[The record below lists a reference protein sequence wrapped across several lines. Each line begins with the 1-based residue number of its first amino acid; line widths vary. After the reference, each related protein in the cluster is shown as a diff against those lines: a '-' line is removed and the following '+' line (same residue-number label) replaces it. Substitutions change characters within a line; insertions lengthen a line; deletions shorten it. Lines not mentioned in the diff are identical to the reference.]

1 MNRWIQVVLHSYS
14 NLKKPIRFNMSNN
27 PIKRLAGET
36 AIYGLGTIIPRL
48 LNYFLV
54 PFYTRV
60 FTLGEY
66 GQITELYAWVAIF
79 MVILTYG
86 METAFFRYAE
96 LEKDPK
102 KVFNTATSV
111 LLLTSILFLALIFI
125 FINGISESIQYE
137 GNKEYILL
145 LGIIVAID
153 AFTSLPFAFLRYLNK
168 ARRFAAIKIISV
180 VVNVSLNL
188 LFILLIPNAYDGDIS
203 GLWLYSKTDLIGFVF
218 VANLVS
224 TIVSLIL
231 LYPELKTFR
240 IKIDIG
246 LLKKLLAY
254 GMPILVIGIAGMI
267 NEVSDKILLKYF
279 LPDRSVAEAQIGIY
293 GANYKLAI
301 LMMLFIQMFRYAA
314 EPFFFREAAKKDA
327 KEIYSKVMTYFV
339 IFTWSIFLGVTL
351 YIDIFKYFIGP
362 AFWVGLQIVPIIL
375 AAKLFLGVF
384 YNLSV
389 WYKLTNKTIYGA
401 VIAIVGAIITITLNV
416 VLIPKIGYMG
426 SAWANFACYSA
437 IMIISYLWGRKV
449 YKVNYNLKKI
459 GLYSILAIGIYFLSQ
474 IELTEALSTQTI
486 INTFLLMGYV
496 AVVYFIERKHFRIR
510 LKA

>member
-1 MNRWIQVVLHSYS
+1 M
-14 NLKKPIRFNMSNN
+14 PNN

-54 PFYTRV
+54 PFYTRI
-60 FTLGEY
+60 FAQGEY
-66 GQITELYAWVAIF
+66 GQITELYAWVAIL

-96 LEKDPK
+96 LEKSPK
-102 KVFNTATSV
+102 KVFNTATTV
-111 LLLTSILFLALIFI
+111 LLSTSAIFLFVIFF
-125 FINGISESIQYE
+125 FIDGISASIQYE
-137 GNKEYILL
+137 GHKEYILL
-145 LGIIVAID
+145 LGVIVAID
-153 AFTSLPFAFLRYLNK
+153 AFTSLPFAYLRYQNK
-168 ARRFAAIKIISV
+168 AKRFSAIKIISV
-180 VVNVSLNL
+180 VVNIVLNL
-188 LFILLIPNAYDGDIS
+188 LFVLILPRIYGGNIS
-203 GLWLYSKTDLIGFVF
+203 DHWLYSETDLIGFVF
-218 VANLVS
+218 VANLLS
-224 TIVSLIL
+224 TLVSLL
-231 LYPELKTFR
+231 LLIPELKQF
-240 IKIDIG
+240 KIEVDPV

-279 LPDRSVAEAQIGIY
+279 LPDKANAQAQIGIY

-314 EPFFFREAAKKDA
+314 EPFFFRESGKKDA

-351 YIDIFKYFIGP
+351 FIDIFKYFIGP

-401 VIAIVGAIITITLNV
+401 VIAIIGAIITIVLNV
-416 VLIPKIGYMG
+416 ILIPRIGYMG
-426 SAWANFACYSA
+426 SAWANFACYGSVMA
-437 IMIISYLWGRKV
+437 ISYFWGRKV
-449 YKVNYNLKKI
+449 YKVDYNLKKI
-459 GLYSILAIGIYFLSQ
+459 GLYSFLAIGIYFISLLRP
-474 IELTEALSTQTI
+474 IEPFSLQMLMNVALL
-486 INTFLLMGYV
+486 FVYV
-496 AVVYFIERKHFRIR
+496 LVVYLVERKHFRIR
-510 LKA
+510 I